1 MLFFF
6 FQCKHA
12 GKPRI
17 RGNAQGPVQQYLA
30 SCCEAVISN
39 TGEQYVV
46 TKLSTDHNHIISSS
60 TLGMYSSNRRLSD
73 EEIEEI
79 KPFLDMKV
87 SAIEIKSYLTT
98 KTGKQVQTKDI
109 INVKKGKSR
118 TTELQDSRISFF
130 RYVKS
135 IC

>member
-1 MLFFF
+1 
-6 FQCKHA
+6 
-12 GKPRI
+12 
-17 RGNAQGPVQQYLA
+17 
-30 SCCEAVISN
+30 
-39 TGEQYVV
+39 
-46 TKLSTDHNHIISSS
+46 
-60 TLGMYSSNRRLSD
+60 MYSSNRRLSD

-98 KTGKQVQTKDI
+98 KTDKQVQTKDI

-130 RYVKS
+130 QV
-135 IC
+135 C